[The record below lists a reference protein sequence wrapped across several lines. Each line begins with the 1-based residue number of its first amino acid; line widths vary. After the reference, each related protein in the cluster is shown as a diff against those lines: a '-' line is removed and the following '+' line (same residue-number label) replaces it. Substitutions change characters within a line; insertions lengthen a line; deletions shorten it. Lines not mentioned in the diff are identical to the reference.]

1 MTGNLHVAN
10 GELVF
15 SKYGFDQ
22 KWWRWTFFS
31 TKGGNYALRLRGIYL
46 LGPDGSWQNSGL
58 SYEESVATEL
68 TDTILAEKGCRFVIN
83 SATNISVSSSA
94 ETRNK
99 IGTLER
105 WFTLKESWGG
115 NHYPMLTA
123 PVINPEDPTS
133 WVGVEMHIA
142 STKPITGYNMRIA
155 TWKENYA
162 DGWKVEASDDGK
174 TWKVVDVRENQI
186 SKATS
191 NYYSYDNTAWSATK
205 FNLKEYFHFTGYRHG
220 GLAVMDPLSVQ
231 VDEGASLDLLAFD
244 EGQPIE
250 AITIDF
256 ASGAGTVKG
265 GKIVANGTLTLL
277 NVEECGINLDDVLPI
292 VFDGTIGTDNFASW
306 TVIVDGR
313 TIRRK
318 ISYSNGRIT
327 VPPAGL
333 VIMVK

>member
-1 MTGNLHVAN
+1 VLYENILQNIDVTSVTVDLGTAELQSICYGKGKFVAIAN
-10 GELVF
+10 DY
-15 SKYGFDQ
+15 S
-22 KWWRWTFFS
+22 TFA
-31 TKGGNYALRLRGIYL
+31 Y
-46 LGPDGSWQNSGL
+46 
-58 SYEESVATEL
+58 
-68 TDTILAEKGCRFVIN
+68 
-83 SATNISVSSSA
+83 
-94 ETRNK
+94 
-99 IGTLER
+99 
-105 WFTLKESWGG
+105 
-115 NHYPMLTA
+115 
-123 PVINPEDPTS
+123 
-133 WVGVEMHIA
+133 
-142 STKPITGYNMRIA
+142 
-155 TWKENYA
+155 
-162 DGWKVEASDDGK
+162 SDDGK

-186 SKATS
+186 SKAAS

-220 GLAVMDPLSVQ
+220 GLAVMDSLSVQ
-231 VDEGASLDLLAFD
+231 VDEEATLDLLAFD
-244 EGQPIE
+244 EGQPID

>member
-1 MTGNLHVAN
+1 LPFWFHYEKAGNNLA
-10 GELVF
+10 
-15 SKYGFDQ
+15 
-22 KWWRWTFFS
+22 T
-31 TKGGNYALRLRGIYL
+31 
-46 LGPDGSWQNSGL
+46 L
-58 SYEESVATEL
+58 SS
-68 TDTILAEKGCRFVIN
+68 
-83 SATNISVSSSA
+83 
-94 ETRNK
+94 
-99 IGTLER
+99 
-105 WFTLKESWGG
+105 
-115 NHYPMLTA
+115 
-123 PVINPEDPTS
+123 PVINPADSTS
-133 WVGVEMHIA
+133 YVGVEVCLPSSA
-142 STKPITGYNMRIA
+142 LPITGYNMRTHSA
-155 TWKENYA
+155 TYYA
-162 DGWKVEASDDGK
+162 DGWKLEASGNGLDWELVDIRSNQTFNIDD
-174 TWKVVDVRENQI
+174 T
-186 SKATS
+186 
-191 NYYSYDNTAWSATK
+191 YYTYDNQRYTK
-205 FNLKEYFHFTGYRHG
+205 NTPDAKEFFHFTGYRHG

-231 VDEGASLDLLAFD
+231 VDEETTLDLLAFD
-244 EGQPIE
+244 EGQPID